1 MERLVRLHDDTDLL
15 EDESVCVLFTEMQQ
29 CEQMHNGCERRCPL
43 QVCHQIKTAKCCKPG
58 WVFASFPPSN
68 CDCLKWIHLK
78 FASEY
83 QSERSKPQSNKGWGL
98 KIDSFFFFYTTPPS
112 QFNFTL
118 LSCAFIWRLHNAV
131 LRRVSLCQA
140 VQGCKGSSSRGMKW
154 AQTSASKW
162 FLSLGQTPPPPPFP

>member
-1 MERLVRLHDDTDLL
+1 MTL
-15 EDESVCVLFTEMQQ
+15 
-29 CEQMHNGCERRCPL
+29 
-43 QVCHQIKTAKCCKPG
+43 
-58 WVFASFPPSN
+58 
-68 CDCLKWIHLK
+68 
-78 FASEY
+78 
-83 QSERSKPQSNKGWGL
+83 
-98 KIDSFFFFYTTPPS
+98 FFFFFTPPHPPPP

-162 FLSLGQTPPPPPFP
+162 FLSLGQPPPTPPPFPYKCLQPVAQRNQNRTGAGLSNTSAGSFHPASSQKLSHLSGHEGHPVPDPKFSLHDVIPPEKIITFHPCK